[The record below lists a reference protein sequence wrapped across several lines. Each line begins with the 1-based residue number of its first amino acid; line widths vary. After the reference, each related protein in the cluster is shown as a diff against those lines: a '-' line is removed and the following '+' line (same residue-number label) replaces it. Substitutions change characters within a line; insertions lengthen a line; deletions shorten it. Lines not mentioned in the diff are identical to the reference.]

1 MTGQV
6 PFETCQRGV
15 VVKIIQSIAH
25 YPIENFF
32 ERSPVPPP
40 PLQLHFPKGMPELKV
55 SWVNALSITL
65 VLKFP
70 CSQYEKR
77 ITKIHFGQNHVLECD
92 G

>member
-1 MTGQV
+1 M
-6 PFETCQRGV
+6 
-15 VVKIIQSIAH
+15 IQSIAH
-25 YPIENFF
+25 YPIDKIL
-32 ERSPVPPP
+32 ERSPVPP

-55 SWVNALSITL
+55 SWIFALSITL

-77 ITKIHFGQNHVLECD
+77 IKNINFGRNHVLECD